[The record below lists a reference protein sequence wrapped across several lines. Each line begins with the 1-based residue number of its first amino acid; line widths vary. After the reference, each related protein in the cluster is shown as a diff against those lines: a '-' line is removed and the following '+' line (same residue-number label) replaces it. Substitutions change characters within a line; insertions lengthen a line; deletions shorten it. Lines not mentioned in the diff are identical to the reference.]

1 MGQSASHTEDFRRK
15 ESYATDIDD
24 EDDIATVKKN
34 YARKYSKGVPLD
46 VQVAHYTPSMFPLVP
61 VINPEINAIC
71 AESWKKIVNKK
82 EIVKDDQGMNTGA
95 VMAGITMFYND
106 FYTRLEEV
114 DQQKKVGNVHY
125 CSFIIETDST
135 ILTHTCFCSFSSM
148 C

>member
-114 DQQKKVGNVHY
+114 DQQKKVGII
-125 CSFIIETDST
+125 CSLWFIRHRDVFHNSQVSC
-135 ILTHTCFCSFSSM
+135 HS
-148 C
+148 